1 LAVLQVPIRCDYYV
15 GSLLGVSF
23 GSLGLSANVFTYPH
37 RLRVWNISFSMMERK
52 GSLDK
57 TFQFT
62 AKQSS
67 LYGQI
72 LSAKRHALLVSEG
85 EKTIL

>member
-1 LAVLQVPIRCDYYV
+1 
-15 GSLLGVSF
+15 
-23 GSLGLSANVFTYPH
+23 
-37 RLRVWNISFSMMERK
+37 MMERK